1 MDLFQYKKGLLFA
14 ENVDVDTIA
23 QQVGTPVYVYSKA
36 TILDHF
42 KDSGRICSAGYP
54 DLLLG
59 QGVRE
64 YSYPA
69 AAGRR
74 RAVVLILSAAGS
86 CIA

>member
-42 KDSGRICSAGYP
+42 KRFRP
-54 DLLLG
+54 HM
-59 QGVRE
+59 
-64 YSYPA
+64 
-69 AAGRR
+69 
-74 RAVVLILSAAGS
+74 LSW
-86 CIA
+86 IP